1 MKKIFCFFVL
11 FLCLAFGYAR
21 CLNNIDDFESGNL
34 KESKSKLKADEKAL
48 QTKLCDKPCPDF
60 ALTDVE
66 GKLWT
71 NQNIKGKVTLI
82 QVWHVYCEACIKEI
96 VSLNELTKKYPETN
110 FLAVTF
116 NTSQQISSVLAK
128 NHSLFRQLPDAVKF
142 ISKIGVTFTPTSLLI
157 DKAGHIR
164 YVINGGDKKQIKTLD
179 KKLKMLS
186 KETL

>member
-1 MKKIFCFFVL
+1 MKKIFCFLIL
-11 FLCLAFGYAR
+11 FLCVTFGYTH
-21 CLNNIDDFESGNL
+21 CLDNIDDFESGNL
-34 KESKSKLKADEKAL
+34 KESKAKLKADEKAL
-48 QTKLCDKPCPDF
+48 QAKLCDKPCPDF
-60 ALTDVE
+60 ALTDVD

-82 QVWHVYCEACIKEI
+82 QVWHVYSEACIKEI
-96 VSLNELTKKYPETN
+96 VPLNELTKKYSGAN

-116 NTSQQISSVLAK
+116 NTSQQINSVLAK

-142 ISKIGVTFTPTSLLI
+142 ISKIGITFTPTSLLV

-164 YVINGGDKKQIKTLD
+164 YIIRGGDKKQIKTLD